1 MKRMFVPALFCA
13 LTLSGGV
20 APALAADDEFDKVE
34 IKVHKVAGNVY
45 MLEGEGG
52 NIGVSVGP
60 DGIVIVDDEFA
71 PLAPKIKAALHG
83 ITDKPVRF
91 VLNTHYHGDHTGG
104 NVVFGEGASIIAH
117 ENVRNRLASASKG
130 RNGHER
136 PPAPKTALPVIT
148 FRDTVSVHLNG
159 EEIRALHFP
168 SGHTDGDSMILFVG
182 SNVVHTGDDF
192 VTYGYPFIDQSA
204 GGSVRGL
211 VANLEKALTILP
223 ADVKVIPGHGPIS
236 TLADVKRFLGM
247 LKDAIAAVS
256 GGVKQGKSLEQLKKD
271 KVLAA
276 LEPAWGKGFL
286 KADEFIEIIY
296 KDLGA
301 GGGGK

>member
-1 MKRMFVPALFCA
+1 MTRMFVSALAGA
-13 LTLSGGV
+13 LLLGGGV
-20 APALAADDEFDKVE
+20 APALAADDEFAKVE

-71 PLAPKIKAALHG
+71 PLAPKIKAALRG

-104 NVVFGEGASIIAH
+104 NVVFGESAAIIAH
-117 ENVRNRLASASKG
+117 ENVRSRLASGSRA
-130 RNGHER
+130 RNGRER
-136 PPAPKTALPVIT
+136 PPAPKAALPVIT
-148 FRDTVSVHLNG
+148 FRDAVSVHLNG

-168 SGHTDGDSMILFVG
+168 TGHTDGDSMIYFVG

-192 VTYGYPFIDQSA
+192 VTYGYPFIDLGA
-204 GGSVRGL
+204 GGSVKGL
-211 VANLEKALTILP
+211 VANWEKALTILP

-236 TLADVKRFLGM
+236 TLADVRRFLGM

-256 GGVKQGKSLEQLKKD
+256 SGMKQGKSLDQLKKD

-276 LEPAWGKGFL
+276 LDATWGKGFL

-301 GGGGK
+301 GGGK

>member
-1 MKRMFVPALFCA
+1 MTRMLFFVLAGALWLA
-13 LTLSGGV
+13 SGI

-34 IKVHKVAGNVY
+34 IKVHKVAGNIY

-71 PLAPKIKAALHG
+71 PLAPKIKAALRTVG
-83 ITDKPVRF
+83 QDKPLRF

-104 NVVFGEGASIIAH
+104 NVVFGESAAIIAH
-117 ENVRNRLASASKG
+117 ENVRNRLASGSKA
-130 RNGHER
+130 RNGRER
-136 PPAPKTALPVIT
+136 PPAPKAALPVIT
-148 FRDTVSVHLNG
+148 FRDSVSVHLNG

-168 SGHTDGDSMILFVG
+168 TGHTDGDSMIYFVG

-192 VTYGYPFIDQSA
+192 VTYGYPFIDLSA
-204 GGSVRGL
+204 GGSVKGL
-211 VANLEKALTILP
+211 VANWEKALTLLP
-223 ADVKVIPGHGPIS
+223 ADVKVIPGHGPVS
-236 TLADVKRFLGM
+236 TLADVRRFLGM
-247 LKDAIAAVS
+247 LKEAIAAVS
-256 GGVKQGKSLEQLKKD
+256 NGIKQGKNLDQLKKD

-276 LEPAWGKGFL
+276 LDPAWGKGFM

-301 GGGGK
+301 GGGK

>member
-1 MKRMFVPALFCA
+1 MAFSALVGALLLVGRSWPAQ
-13 LTLSGGV
+13 
-20 APALAADDEFDKVE
+20 AADDEFDKVE
-34 IKVHKVAGNVY
+34 IKVHKVAGNIY

-71 PLAPKIKAALHG
+71 PLAPKIKAALRSVG
-83 ITDKPVRF
+83 QDKPLKF

-104 NVVFGEGASIIAH
+104 NVVFGESAPIIAH
-117 ENVRNRLASASKG
+117 ENVRNRLASASKA
-130 RNGHER
+130 RNGRER

-148 FRDTVSVHLNG
+148 FHDTVSVHING
-159 EEIRALHFP
+159 EEIRAIHFP
-168 SGHTDGDSMILFVG
+168 AGHTDGDSMIYFVG

-192 VTYGYPFIDQSA
+192 VTYGYPFIDLAA
-204 GGSVRGL
+204 GGSVKGL
-211 VANLEKALTILP
+211 VANWDKAFALLP

-236 TLADVKRFLGM
+236 TLADVRRFIGM

-256 GGVKQGKSLEQLKKD
+256 SGMKQGKNLEQLKKD

-296 KDLGA
+296 KDLG
-301 GGGGK
+301 GK